1 MIKILTPNNLLTRL
15 PILLAQTKSGNN
27 SNKLKNDIREIL
39 YLLYLQHIKIAKK
52 VYKNLIKSLQ

>member
-1 MIKILTPNNLLTRL
+1 M
-15 PILLAQTKSGNN
+15 LLAQTKSGNN